1 MMIKLITRLSFGLLM
16 IGMVSSCVSKK
27 KFMDMQSSEQARYDQ
42 LKNDCDDE
50 KDALTMK
57 LKEAQT
63 SLDRTSSEYMT
74 HKENSD
80 KQVKMLQDELTY
92 VKSTN
97 TNLLERLS
105 DLSVISKT
113 GAESIKKSLES
124 LNEQS
129 KYIQDLSKNIQMKD
143 SMNLALVM
151 NLKRSL
157 ADVNDEDVQV
167 EVKKGLV
174 YVSISDKLLFR
185 SGSSVV
191 SREAMDVLEKVSK
204 VLNDHANLAVLVE
217 GHTDNV
223 PIATDDVKDNWDLSV
238 QRATAVVRV
247 LTNKYKVDASRLTAG
262 GRADKDPK
270 ADNNTRD
277 GRKVNRRTEIIITPQ
292 MDQFFNLTQR
302 S

>member
-1 MMIKLITRLSFGLLM
+1 MIKLITRLTFGLL
-16 IGMVSSCVSKK
+16 IVGMASSCVSKK
-27 KFMDMQSSEQARYDQ
+27 KFTDMQTAEQARYDQ
-42 LKNDCDDE
+42 LKDDCDE
-50 KDALTMK
+50 AKDAMTMQVK
-57 LKEAQT
+57 DLET
-63 SLDRTSSEYMT
+63 DLERTKTEYMT

-80 KQVKMLQDELTY
+80 KQAKLLSDELTY
-92 VKSTN
+92 VKSTSN
-97 TNLLERLS
+97 NLLERLS

-113 GAESIKKSLES
+113 GAENIKKSLES

-129 KYIQDLSKNIQMKD
+129 KYIQDLSKDIQMKD

-185 SGSSVV
+185 SGSSVI
-191 SREAMDVLEKVSK
+191 SKEAMNVLKKVAT

-223 PIATDDVKDNWDLSV
+223 PINTEDVQDNWDLST
-238 QRATAVVRV
+238 QRATAVVRM
-247 LTNKYKVDASRLTAG
+247 LANKFKVDSSRLTAG
-262 GRADKDPK
+262 GRSSYDPK
-270 ADNNTRD
+270 ADNGTRD
-277 GRKVNRRTEIIITPQ
+277 GRKLNRRTEIIITPQ
-292 MDQFFNLTQR
+292 MDQFMGLTQR

>member
-1 MMIKLITRLSFGLLM
+1 MMIKLMTRLGFALLM
-16 IGMVSSCVSKK
+16 VGMVSSCVSKK
-27 KFMDMQSSEQARYDQ
+27 KFMDMQASEQARYDQ
-42 LKNDCDDE
+42 LKKDCDDE

-57 LKEAQT
+57 LKDAET
-63 SLDRTSSEYMT
+63 NLERTSSEYKT
-74 HKENSD
+74 YKENSD
-80 KQVKMLQDELTY
+80 NQVKMLQDELTY

-185 SGSSVV
+185 SGSSVI
-191 SREAMDVLEKVSK
+191 SREAMDVLEKVAK

-247 LTNKYKVDASRLTAG
+247 LSNKYKVDPSRLTAG
-262 GRADKDPK
+262 GRSEYDPK

-292 MDQFFNLTQR
+292 LDEFFNLTQR